1 MVRLLGNQGNEMRL
15 KDTHCQTTTLLFI
28 MTTLNIAN
36 SSAVASVSF
45 GDNNAVGVKFT
56 SNDTEYGFIAKDQTL
71 VREGLESAIKG
82 GQSVGKLIAQY
93 RADGQL
99 QAV

>member
-1 MVRLLGNQGNEMRL
+1 MRP
-15 KDTHCQTTTLLFI
+15 KDTHCQTLTYFFI

-56 SNDTEYGFIAKDQTL
+56 SNDTEYGFIAKDQTM
-71 VREGLESAIKG
+71 VREGLESAIAG

-93 RADGQL
+93 RTEGQL

>member
-1 MVRLLGNQGNEMRL
+1 MRCAL
-15 KDTHCQTTTLLFI
+15 KTLISKPQLYFFI
-28 MTTLNIAN
+28 MTVLNIAN
-36 SSAVASVSF
+36 STAVASVSF

-56 SNDTEYGFIAKDQTL
+56 SNDTEYGFIAKDQSL
-71 VREGLESAIKG
+71 VREGLESAIAS
-82 GQSVGKLIAQY
+82 GQSVGKLISQY

>member
-1 MVRLLGNQGNEMRL
+1 
-15 KDTHCQTTTLLFI
+15 

-56 SNDTEYGFIAKDQTL
+56 SNDTEYGFIAKDQGL

-82 GQSVGKLIAQY
+82 GQSIGKLIAQY
-93 RADGQL
+93 RTEGQL

>member
-1 MVRLLGNQGNEMRL
+1 MRCAI
-15 KDTHCQTTTLLFI
+15 KTLIVKPQLYFFI
-28 MTTLNIAN
+28 MTVLNIAN
-36 SSAVASVSF
+36 STAVASVSF

-56 SNDTEYGFIAKDQTL
+56 SNDTEYGFIAKDQTM

-93 RADGQL
+93 RTEGQL